1 MCVLFVCQLLVGIL
15 RSMSTSAKIH
25 FFYNLINK
33 KLSRGLTLLLY
44 LIKQFLIGKRRVLWL
59 IYVKYIL

>member
-25 FFYNLINK
+25 FFYNLIKK
-33 KLSRGLTLLLY
+33 KLSRGLTLHLY
-44 LIKQFLIGKRRVLWL
+44 LIEQFLIGK
-59 IYVKYIL
+59 